1 MSRGSSAGYDRF
13 ITVFSPEG
21 RLYQVEYAFKAVKTP
36 GITTIG
42 IRGKDSCCIVTQK
55 KVPDKLLKPETV
67 TNVFKLTDHIGCIM
81 TGRIADARVLVQ
93 RARQEAAKFEFTFG
107 YAIPPSFLAKK
118 MADFAQLF
126 TQYAGIRPQGVVM
139 MLIGIDEDTN
149 EPQLYKIDPAGYY
162 AGYFAVGAGQKE
174 TEAQNFLEKKLKD
187 IKKSEDSG
195 ECVLSYQ
202 ETLQLAVSSLQ
213 NVLSSELKSS
223 DIEVCVVS
231 TSDNRKFK
239 VLSTEEIDQVLT
251 ALAEK
256 D

>member
-1 MSRGSSAGYDRF
+1 MSRGASSGYDRF

-55 KVPDKLLKPETV
+55 KVPDRLLKAESV
-67 TNVFKLTDHIGCIM
+67 THVFKITDRIGCVM
-81 TGRIADARVLVQ
+81 TGRIADARVNVQ
-93 RARQEAAKFEFTFG
+93 RARYEAASFEFKFG
-107 YAIPPSFLAKK
+107 YEIPVSYLAKR
-118 MADFAQLF
+118 MADHAQLF

-139 MLIGIDEDTN
+139 MLIGIDEETK
-149 EPQLYKIDPAGYY
+149 EPQLYKVDPAGYY
-162 AGYFAVGAGQKE
+162 AGYFATSSGQKE

-187 IKKSEDSG
+187 IKPNEDST
-195 ECVLSYQ
+195 ECVLSTQ
-202 ETLQLAVSSLQ
+202 ETVQLAVGSLQ
-213 NVLSSELKSS
+213 SVLSQELKSS

-231 TSDNRKFK
+231 GDDRRFK
-239 VLSTEEIDQVLT
+239 VLTAEEVDTVLN
-251 ALAEK
+251 ALAER

>member
-1 MSRGSSAGYDRF
+1 MSRGSSSGYDRF

-55 KVPDKLLKPETV
+55 KVPDRLMKAESV
-67 TNVFKLTDHIGCIM
+67 THVFKITDRIGCVM
-81 TGRIADARVLVQ
+81 TGRIADARVNVQ
-93 RARQEAAKFEFTFG
+93 RARYEAATFEFKFG
-107 YAIPPSFLAKK
+107 YEIPVSFLAKR
-118 MADFAQLF
+118 MADHAQLF

-139 MLIGIDEDTN
+139 TLIGVDEESK
-149 EPQLYKIDPAGYY
+149 EPQLYKIDPAGYF
-162 AGYFAVGAGQKE
+162 AGYFATSAGQKE

-187 IKKSEDSG
+187 IKKSEDG
-195 ECVLSYQ
+195 TECALTYQ
-202 ETLQLAVSSLQ
+202 ETIQLAISSLQ

-231 TSDNRKFK
+231 GTDRKFK
-239 VLSTEEIDQVLT
+239 TLSTEEIDSALN
-251 ALAEK
+251 ALAER